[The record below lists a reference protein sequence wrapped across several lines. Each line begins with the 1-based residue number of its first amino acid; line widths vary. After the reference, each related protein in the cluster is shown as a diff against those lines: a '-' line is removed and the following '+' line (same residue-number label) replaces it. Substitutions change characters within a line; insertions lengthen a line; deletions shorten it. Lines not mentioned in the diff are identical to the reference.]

1 MYDKQLVLES
11 LQNIGNSLQ
20 EILEWTAH
28 VTTVDDFLLSS
39 NGMMMLNAVCMK
51 LLAVGEEVKSI
62 DKRTNKGLLPL
73 YPAIRWKD
81 VMGMRDIVAH
91 HYFEIDANRI
101 FDTLHHDVPF
111 LLTVI
116 RGIEKDLLKTN

>member
-1 MYDKQLVLES
+1 
-11 LQNIGNSLQ
+11 
-20 EILEWTAH
+20 
-28 VTTVDDFLLSS
+28 
-39 NGMMMLNAVCMK
+39 MMLNAVCMK

-101 FDTLHHDVPF
+101 FDTLHLDVPF